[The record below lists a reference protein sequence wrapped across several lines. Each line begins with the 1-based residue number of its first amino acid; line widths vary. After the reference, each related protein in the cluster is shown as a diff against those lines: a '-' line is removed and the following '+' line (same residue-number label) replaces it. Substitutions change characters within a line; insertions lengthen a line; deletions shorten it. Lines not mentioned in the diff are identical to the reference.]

1 MNYAAQQ
8 APLQGMANQMAQYGR
23 YGDSMLV
30 HMNPAEVQ
38 GIASLSPTGQLTT
51 NPVTGQPEA
60 FLPFLAPI
68 LGSMLGSSLLTGAGA
83 GILGTTFG
91 GLSSA
96 AAGAIGSG
104 LATTAVTGDIK
115 EGILSGLTGYGLGQM
130 LGGAAKAT
138 DPAIDATEEALKKA
152 SESVATTG
160 ADLATSQA
168 GLEALSTAAQ
178 QPLSGVDP
186 VAGIAE
192 AGQKA
197 ADAQAAFQAAKGTES
212 ALQSRLA
219 GLEGNITGMDRFT
232 APFRQPGALLK
243 GVTDPRAILPIA
255 VGEGTRGQMQMQE
268 ALDAQRR
275 RLMGKGQEEEGRA
288 LFNMQDALAQRERDY
303 GPMRL
308 AAGGITSINPENYR
322 QNLEGLQRL
331 AGQPV
336 QMQSGGT
343 AGRRQASI
351 RPPTAVAPP
360 EGYRPGFD
368 PEFMYF
374 QDAPPPPPSEGG
386 APAPSPGTGGTGG
399 APVGGGSA
407 LTPEIIDRYTNL
419 ATTQGNFHRQSDLS
433 GRNIQNR
440 DRYLSDFMSM
450 RAMYPELIGLDDT
463 LDIDPAYRQG
473 GSESF
478 ADIGGNTFG
487 DVEGRAAAQ
496 PAPAQT
502 VGTLGGPG
510 YGEYPLGTAGPRV
523 TGGQIRPGSR
533 SSQPDAEALGRP
545 AQARMGGRGGMMP
558 MEVNDIPAMAAS
570 MGTPGG
576 GIADAG
582 AAVAAAPARP
592 AGIVA
597 GGPPPV
603 MDTPADVMRDAMQ
616 PAEGRD
622 GLMFRGP
629 GMEDIGGVRQQRSGR
644 DVPPPPP
651 PPPPRADAPP
661 FIRGGEDFMMPP
673 IGDLPAAGG
682 IADLAPAPA
691 PAPAPSR
698 VESNEEIMQRLADLG
713 RRGAFTGLGSGVG
726 RIGMQEGGKAEVEID
741 IEMEDTMEANGARL
755 IEQTAAA
762 IAGNMPEE
770 QAETIIN
777 RFIDEYGSEAFE
789 MLRNRVLRDIVP
801 NAQTEGR
808 IEGQGG
814 GMDDMIPGMIG
825 TQQPVAV
832 SPGEY
837 IVPADVVSG
846 LGDGDTNAGAG
857 ELDGMLD
864 RVRQAR
870 TGRRMQPQPLNKNEV
885 MPA

>member
-38 GIASLSPTGQLTT
+38 GIAALSPTGQLTT

-83 GILGTTFG
+83 GILGTTFA
-91 GLSSA
+91 GLSPA
-96 AAGAIGSG
+96 LAGAVGSG

-115 EGILSGLTGYGLGQM
+115 EGILSGITGYGLGRVM
-130 LGGAAKAT
+130 DTAAKAIN
-138 DPAIDATEEALKKA
+138 PAI
-152 SESVATTG
+152 G
-160 ADLATSQA
+160 A
-168 GLEALSTAAQ
+168 
-178 QPLSGVDP
+178 
-186 VAGIAE
+186 
-192 AGQKA
+192 
-197 ADAQAAFQAAKGTES
+197 TES
-212 ALQSRLA
+212 ALEAVSESAAKGAADVAGKEAIAQAAGADVAAKEAALKALGQTPVTPAEAGSGVSDILAAGRDLGQAQRFSSTVGKDLAEAQQSLKTLQGGESA
-219 GLEGNITGMDRFT
+219 LESSLSNLRGNISRTDRLT
-232 APFRQPGALLK
+232 APFRQPGAVLK
-243 GVTDPRAILPIA
+243 GLTDPMAILPIA

-275 RLMGKGQEEEGRA
+275 RRMGRSQEEEGRA
-288 LFNMQDALAQRERDY
+288 LFNMQDALAQIERDY

-331 AGQPV
+331 AGQPI

-343 AGRRQASI
+343 AGTRQASI

-360 EGYRPGFD
+360 EDYRPGFD

-386 APAPSPGTGGTGG
+386 VPAPAPESGGTGG

-440 DRYLSDFMSM
+440 ENFLSDFMSM
-450 RAMYPELIGLDDT
+450 RAMYPELIALDDT

-487 DVEGRAAAQ
+487 DVEGRPAAQ

-510 YGEYPLGTAGPRV
+510 YGEYPFGTAGPRV

-533 SSQPDAEALGRP
+533 SSQPDAEAMGLP
-545 AQARMGGRGGMMP
+545 AQERMGGRGGFDSLTGIGGNTFGAVEGPASMP
-558 MEVNDIPAMAAS
+558 MDVNDIPAVAAS

-616 PAEGRD
+616 PAG
-622 GLMFRGP
+622 
-629 GMEDIGGVRQQRSGR
+629 
-644 DVPPPPP
+644 
-651 PPPPRADAPP
+651 
-661 FIRGGEDFMMPP
+661 
-673 IGDLPAAGG
+673 GG
-682 IADLAPAPA
+682 IADLTPT
-691 PAPAPSR
+691 PAPSR
-698 VESNEEIMQRLADLG
+698 NEEMMQRLADLR
-713 RRGAFTGLGSGVG
+713 RRGAFTDLGAGAG
-726 RIGMQEGGKAEVEID
+726 RIGMQEGGKAGVEID

-762 IAGNMPEE
+762 IAGSMPEE
-770 QAETIIN
+770 QAEAVIN

-789 MLRNRVLRDIVP
+789 VLRNRVLRDIVP

-857 ELDGMLD
+857 ELDDMLD
-864 RVRQAR
+864 RVRQTR
-870 TGRRMQPQPLNKNEV
+870 TGRRMQPEPLDKNKV

>member
-38 GIASLSPTGQLTT
+38 GIAALSPTGQLTT

-115 EGILSGLTGYGLGQM
+115 EGILSGITGYGLGQM
-130 LGGAAKAT
+130 LGSAAKAT
-138 DPAIDATEEALKKA
+138 DPAIGATEEALKKA
-152 SESVATTG
+152 GENVATTG

-192 AGQKA
+192 AGKKA
-197 ADAQAAFQAAKGTES
+197 ADAQTAFQAAKGTES
-212 ALQSRLA
+212 ALQTRLA
-219 GLEGNITGMDRFT
+219 GLEGKITGMDRLT

-275 RLMGKGQEEEGRA
+275 RRMGRGQEEEGRA
-288 LFNMQDALAQRERDY
+288 LFNMQDALAQIERDY

-331 AGQPV
+331 AGQPI

-343 AGRRQASI
+343 AGTRQASI

-360 EGYRPGFD
+360 EDYRPGFD

-386 APAPSPGTGGTGG
+386 APAPAPESGGTGG

-440 DRYLSDFMSM
+440 ENFLSDFMSM
-450 RAMYPELIGLDDT
+450 RAMYPELIALDDT

-510 YGEYPLGTAGPRV
+510 YGEYPFGTAGPRV
-523 TGGQIRPGSR
+523 TAGQIRPGSR
-533 SSQPDAEALGRP
+533 SSQPDPEAMGLP
-545 AQARMGGRGGMMP
+545 AQERMGGRGGFESLAGIGGNTFGAVEGPASMP
-558 MEVNDIPAMAAS
+558 MDVNDIPAVAAS

-597 GGPPPV
+597 GGPPPT

-616 PAEGRD
+616 PAG
-622 GLMFRGP
+622 
-629 GMEDIGGVRQQRSGR
+629 
-644 DVPPPPP
+644 
-651 PPPPRADAPP
+651 
-661 FIRGGEDFMMPP
+661 
-673 IGDLPAAGG
+673 GG
-682 IADLAPAPA
+682 IADLTPT
-691 PAPAPSR
+691 PAPSR
-698 VESNEEIMQRLADLG
+698 DEEMMQRLADLR
-713 RRGAFTGLGSGVG
+713 RRGAFTDLGAGAG
-726 RIGMQEGGKAEVEID
+726 RIGMQEGGKAGVEID

-762 IAGNMPEE
+762 IAGSMPEE
-770 QAETIIN
+770 QAEAVIN

-789 MLRNRVLRDIVP
+789 VLRNRVLRDIVP

-857 ELDGMLD
+857 ELDDMLD
-864 RVRQAR
+864 RVRQTR
-870 TGRRMQPQPLNKNEV
+870 TGRRMQPEPLDKNKV

>member
-8 APLQGMANQMAQYGR
+8 APLQGMANEMAQYGR
-23 YGDSMLV
+23 FGDSVLV
-30 HMNPAEVQ
+30 HMNPIEVQ

-68 LGSMLGSSLLTGAGA
+68 LGSMLGKAFLPALATKVGIAG
-83 GILGTTFG
+83 LGG
-91 GLSSA
+91 NVAS
-96 AAGAIGSG
+96 AIGSG

-115 EGILSGLTGYGLGQM
+115 EGILSGITGYGLGQM
-130 LGGAAKAT
+130 LGGATDALNPQIAKDTAELASVGENLAT
-138 DPAIDATEEALKKA
+138 AGKDVLAAKTD
-152 SESVATTG
+152 VATAAAMGGQGVTDAAVVDPLRKAALEQSSLLQRQG
-160 ADLATSQA
+160 DLTR
-168 GLEALSTAAQ
+168 GLEAARSSVS
-178 QPLSGVDP
+178 P
-186 VAGIAE
+186 
-192 AGQKA
+192 
-197 ADAQAAFQAAKGTES
+197 
-212 ALQSRLA
+212 
-219 GLEGNITGMDRFT
+219 MDTLT
-232 APFRQPGALLK
+232 APFREPVAFAKGAM
-243 GVTDPRAILPIA
+243 DPKAILPIA

-275 RLMGKGQEEEGRA
+275 RLMGESQEEEGRA
-288 LFNMQDALAQRERDY
+288 LFNMQEALAQRERDY

-308 AAGGITSINPENYR
+308 AAGGITSINPDNYR
-322 QNLEGLQRL
+322 QNMEGLHRL
-331 AGQPV
+331 AGQPIP
-336 QMQSGGT
+336 MQAGGT
-343 AGRRQASI
+343 TGAGARQASI

-374 QDAPPPPPSEGG
+374 QDAPPPPPASGG
-386 APAPSPGTGGTGG
+386 EEYIQPFPGPGAGGTGG
-399 APVGGGSA
+399 APAGGGSA
-407 LTPEIIDRYTNL
+407 LTPEIIDRYTRL
-419 ATTQGNFHRQSDLS
+419 ATTQGNFHRQNDLS

-440 DRYLSDFMSM
+440 ETYLSDFMTM
-450 RAMYPELIGLDDT
+450 RAQYPELIALDNT

-473 GSESF
+473 GSEAW

-487 DVEGRAAAQ
+487 DVEGRAPAQ
-496 PAPAQT
+496 PAPSQT

-523 TGGQIRPGSR
+523 APSDPNYVAPPQVTAGRIRPGSMA
-533 SSQPDAEALGRP
+533 SEPDPEAMGLP
-545 AQARMGGRGGMMP
+545 AQERMGYSSGRAGRAP
-558 MEVNDIPAMAAS
+558 MEVNAIPALAADL
-570 MGTPGG
+570 GVQPG
-576 GIADAG
+576 GIADLG
-582 AAVAAAPARP
+582 SAAAAPAPAPAPARP

-616 PAEGRD
+616 PAATPAPPSPPVALRGRGFD
-622 GLMFRGP
+622 FGSAAPTPTTPPMA
-629 GMEDIGGVRQQRSGR
+629 
-644 DVPPPPP
+644 PPPTPTPP
-651 PPPPRADAPP
+651 
-661 FIRGGEDFMMPP
+661 
-673 IGDLPAAGG
+673 AGG
-682 IADLAPAPA
+682 IADLAPAPTPAA
-691 PAPAPSR
+691 PAASR
-698 VESNEEIMQRLADLG
+698 VESNEEIMRRLSELG
-713 RRGAFTGLGSGVG
+713 RRGAFSNLASGIG
-726 RIGMQEGGKAEVEID
+726 RIGMQEGGQTEVEID

-762 IAGNMPEE
+762 IAGNMPED
-770 QAETIIN
+770 QAEAIIN

-789 MLRNRVLRDIVP
+789 MLRERVLQDIVP
-801 NAQTEGR
+801 DAQTEGR
-808 IEGQGG
+808 IRGQGG

-846 LGDGDTNAGAG
+846 LGDGDTDAGAS